1 LAPAER
7 YRVPLIPLDD
17 YADAPA
23 TAVRRVHSRIM
34 TSPTPTGADAGPS
47 RFRQTL
53 VRVMAVQIVT
63 LIALWLIQR
72 HFTV

>member
-7 YRVPLIPLDD
+7 YRLLLIPLDH

-23 TAVRRVHSRIM
+23 TAVRHVHSPLM
-34 TSPTPTGADAGPS
+34 TSPEPAGAAAGPS

-53 VRVMAVQIVT
+53 VRVMAVQVIT
-63 LIALWLIQR
+63 LIALWLLQR